1 MCKQKLLARAG
12 GATQHAADEIA
23 VPCCARCFQAAHP
36 FPKGSLK
43 ARIIR
48 PLLFTTTAMPQ
59 PKAFAILGATASGKT
74 ALALAIAQH
83 FPCEIISLDSAL
95 VYRDMNIGTAKPSET
110 ELAAVPHHLIDI
122 ISPVEAYSAADF
134 VRDCTRLVGE
144 IHARQRLPLIVG
156 GTMMYYHALTQGL
169 NALPEASPAIR
180 AQLQAT
186 KAAHGLG
193 FLYNE
198 LQRLD
203 PETAARLKPNDS
215 QRIERAL
222 EIHQLTGK
230 PMSQHLAESATAAAP
245 LNLHT
250 LALIPSDRS
259 LLHAQINQRF
269 NQMIEH
275 GFLDEVRQL
284 RQRYPALHP
293 DMPSMRCVGYRQAW
307 QHLDGATRFAQFVE
321 QGQAAT
327 RQLAKRQLTWLRKI
341 PADTV
346 LDPFASGYQAA
357 AQRHFACAAT
367 HFQAA

>member
-1 MCKQKLLARAG
+1 MTASALAI
-12 GATQHAADEIA
+12 IA
-23 VPCCARCFQAAHP
+23 P
-36 FPKGSLK
+36 
-43 ARIIR
+43 
-48 PLLFTTTAMPQ
+48 
-59 PKAFAILGATASGKT
+59 TASGKT
-74 ALALAIAQH
+74 ALSLRIAAEV
-83 FPCEIISLDSAL
+83 PCEIISLDSAL
-95 VYRDMNIGTAKPSET
+95 VYRDMDIGTAKPSAAEQ
-110 ELAAVPHHLIDI
+110 AAVPHHLIDI
-122 ISPVEAYSAADF
+122 ITPMESYSAADF
-134 VRDCTRLVGE
+134 VGDCVRLAGE
-144 IHARQRLPLIVG
+144 IRARGRLPLIVG

-169 NALPEASPAIR
+169 NDLPEASPAIR
-180 AQLQAT
+180 ARLQET

-222 EIHQLTGK
+222 EIYRLTGK
-230 PMSQHLAESATAAAP
+230 PMSQHLAAHATAAAP

-284 RQRYPALHP
+284 RQNYPALHP
-293 DMPSMRCVGYRQAW
+293 DMPAMRCVGYRQAW
-307 QHLDGATRFAQFVE
+307 QHLDGETRFAQFVG

-357 AQRHFACAAT
+357 ALAAVQRHFACAAT